1 MHMIALCACV
11 STFVSLCVRAC
22 ARARAAAAGD
32 HRQSCFKCERQSR
45 LASQPHP
52 PLCPSPNREGPTAPP
67 HLRTRR
73 RRGGHTVPNPSSPLR
88 RQGGWVGGGGVR
100 ACVFACERARA
111 CVCLSMWV
119 CVCVRAGFVSGGG
132 SRLRLR
138 LGVRGRAA
146 AVPTEWGTR
155 DRLLFCLR
163 RKVQP
168 LPPAEPRTLVRTG
181 ARCDAGRCAFTCALC
196 ALRADFYILQAAFY
210 MLHLA
215 CCLRLH
221 GCMVHAEGG
230 ASGRLR
236 CSRAHARICT

>member
-1 MHMIALCACV
+1 MRARARVPRPPGIIAKAVSNANGSPALPACPTPLCV
-11 STFVSLCVRAC
+11 PPRTVRVRPHRRTFGPAAGEAVTPSLIHPVPSAAKGGGWVAVVCVRAC
-22 ARARAAAAGD
+22 LRASARARA
-32 HRQSCFKCERQSR
+32 R
-45 LASQPHP
+45 
-52 PLCPSPNREGPTAPP
+52 
-67 HLRTRR
+67 
-73 RRGGHTVPNPSSPLR
+73 
-88 RQGGWVGGGGVR
+88 
-100 ACVFACERARA
+100 
-111 CVCLSMWV
+111 V
-119 CVCVRAGFVSGGG
+119 CVCVCVCARAGFVSGGG

-181 ARCDAGRCAFTCALC
+181 ARCDARRCAFTCAVC

-210 MLHLA
+210 MLHVA

-221 GCMVHAEGG
+221 G
-230 ASGRLR
+230 
-236 CSRAHARICT
+236 

>member
-1 MHMIALCACV
+1 MQPG
-11 STFVSLCVRAC
+11 RAWG
-22 ARARAAAAGD
+22 ARGSAGD
-32 HRQSCFKCERQSR
+32 TR
-45 LASQPHP
+45 LHESPSISAVSFTHASQWNFDRQKPCVWQRGNRAP
-52 PLCPSPNREGPTAPP
+52 SARSDRVGVRMRQAVSDNAVKAVTATIRGATPLCSRGRTTTRIPAGEGLGA
-67 HLRTRR
+67 
-73 RRGGHTVPNPSSPLR
+73 GLR
-88 RQGGWVGGGGVR
+88 RFRFRRW
-100 ACVFACERARA
+100 FT
-111 CVCLSMWV
+111 
-119 CVCVRAGFVSGGG
+119 
-132 SRLRLR
+132 RLRLC

-168 LPPAEPRTLVRTG
+168 PPPAEPRTLVRTG
-181 ARCDAGRCAFTCALC
+181 ARCDARRCAFTCAVC

>member
-1 MHMIALCACV
+1 LRLIDLAAHKGMAAPRARV
-11 STFVSLCVRAC
+11 SVTCHSVCRVLCVRAR
-22 ARARAAAAGD
+22 RARHAHD
-32 HRQSCFKCERQSR
+32 CSVCVCEYVRK
-45 LASQPHP
+45 P
-52 PLCPSPNREGPTAPP
+52 
-67 HLRTRR
+67 
-73 RRGGHTVPNPSSPLR
+73 
-88 RQGGWVGGGGVR
+88 VR
-100 ACVFACERARA
+100 ACVRARA
-111 CVCLSMWV
+111 CRGRRGSSPKLLQMRTAVPPCQPAPPPSVGVCA
-119 CVCVRAGFVSGGG
+119 RAQVLFPAV
-132 SRLRLR
+132 
-138 LGVRGRAA
+138 VRGCGSASACAA
-146 AVPTEWGTR
+146 GLRRCRPSGARGTA
-155 DRLLFCLR
+155 LLFCLR

-181 ARCDAGRCAFTCALC
+181 ARCDARRCAFTCAVC

>member
-73 RRGGHTVPNPSSPLR
+73 RRGGHTVPNPSSALR

-111 CVCLSMWV
+111 RVCVCLCV
-119 CVCVRAGFVSGGG
+119 CVCVRARRFCFRRWFAAAAPPRRARQGCGGADRVG
-132 SRLRLR
+132 HVGPLAVLFAAEGAAAAPGRATHACAHRRALRRPPLRLR
-138 LGVRGRAA
+138 MRRVR
-146 AVPTEWGTR
+146 V
-155 DRLLFCLR
+155 
-163 RKVQP
+163 
-168 LPPAEPRTLVRTG
+168 
-181 ARCDAGRCAFTCALC
+181 
-196 ALRADFYILQAAFY
+196 
-210 MLHLA
+210 A
-215 CCLRLH
+215 C
-221 GCMVHAEGG
+221 
-230 ASGRLR
+230 
-236 CSRAHARICT
+236 